1 MTEFNLQPAVSKLLT
16 ATEQQLGQK
25 IKIQP
30 AVRLNSNWLRHD
42 QGKHFLHNGQ
52 MVISIGNL
60 AAVDF
65 IVSHELLH
73 LQLLK
78 APVPQLQF
86 NLTTGNLQLDERL
99 MAAGLELY
107 DTLLHFTVYQQQ
119 RQLGL
124 ITEKI
129 EEDFYRGILATLK
142 PEKPINDQWMVL
154 RLLSLLDG
162 LVFFQGQDQVI
173 QKLTEL
179 YPRSMNGASQLFELI
194 TEKDLNGPL
203 ALRRGMV
210 KALKG
215 FEQQLK
221 IWQLPS
227 LQLRQFLT
235 LTPVFSQ
242 RQMRLQVRQLF
253 AIYHT
258 DWQDNLQ
265 FTRAYIGYYQADQ
278 QNSFVLPAPQTA
290 QPEAYFKKIYQQS
303 VTEFM
308 QENGFI
314 YQLR

>member
-1 MTEFNLQPAVSKLLT
+1 MTEFNLQPEVSKLLT

-30 AVRLNSNWLRHD
+30 AARLNSSWLRHD
-42 QGKHFLHNGQ
+42 QGEHFLRNGQ
-52 MVISIGNL
+52 MVISVGNL
-60 AAVDF
+60 AAADF
-65 IVSHELLH
+65 IISHELLH

-78 APVPQLQF
+78 SSVPQLQF
-86 NLTTGNLQLDERL
+86 NLTTGDLKLDERL

-162 LVFFQGQDQVI
+162 LVFFQGQNQVV

-179 YPRSMNGASQLFELI
+179 YPRSMTGARQLFDLI
-194 TEKDLNGPL
+194 TKKCLTGSL
-203 ALRRGMV
+203 ALRRGIV
-210 KALKG
+210 KALSG

-221 IWQLPS
+221 AWQLPAMQ
-227 LQLRQFLT
+227 LQQFLT
-235 LTPVFSQ
+235 ITPVFSQ
-242 RQMRLQVRQLF
+242 RQTRLQVRQLF
-253 AIYHT
+253 AIYHA
-258 DWQDNLQ
+258 DWQENLQ

-278 QNSFVLPAPQTA
+278 QNSFVLPTPQND

-303 VTEFM
+303 VAEFM